1 LFTVVVTDELL
12 LLALGSVVP
21 AGTLAV
27 AVFVIELGADE
38 ETVADTLNVAF
49 CPEGR
54 LTVVEMFP
62 VPDAAP
68 HEPVPVALH
77 VHDTP
82 VRPAGIVSAT
92 VAPATSDGPLLVTTI
107 V

>member
-12 LLALGSVVP
+12 LLPPGSVVP

-38 ETVADTLNVAF
+38 ETVADTVNVAF

-54 LTVVEMFP
+54 LTIVEMFP
-62 VPDAAP
+62 VPEAAP
-68 HEPVPVALH
+68 HEPVPVAPH
-77 VHDTP
+77 VHDTL
-82 VRPAGIVSAT
+82 VRPAGIVSVT
-92 VAPATSDGPLLVTTI
+92 EAPVTSEGPLLVTTI